1 MTTFHFDVLLCENQH
16 RNESTEVNER
26 KINSFYFFY
35 GGMGNFL
42 IGNLNRVSLVSL
54 MFY

>member
-1 MTTFHFDVLLCENQH
+1 MITFHFNVLLCENRH
-16 RNESTEVNER
+16 RNESTQVNER

-35 GGMGNFL
+35 GGKGNFL
-42 IGNLNRVSLVSL
+42 VENLSRVSFISL